1 MGIPSVSVKKSVVGG
16 APAIQSIQGILAVI
30 AACTAGTGSQIPP
43 TMLTNQT
50 LTTST
55 FGSGMLPECAV
66 YDINVSGQPVVGLAY
81 NGSIP
86 GSYYQSTFLKSIA
99 GTATV
104 VTTPGSTPY
113 LHYDVEIDI
122 IMGGTVG
129 TAGIAYTWSVDG
141 GTSVSAV
148 TALGTSA
155 ILAIPG
161 TGVSFTLGSG
171 LTLEAGD
178 HWSIF
183 TERPLMSN
191 ADVSA
196 ALAILG
202 NTKLPWE
209 GVLIDCQYGTG
220 TVGLVDEWLAGRE
233 ANGQF
238 NFALLNT
245 RFLLEPTPTAE
256 APAVYAAAITAQ
268 SSQDTSNRLCLCAD
282 GGHMTSLITGFYTKF
297 PTSLALGAMAMSVT
311 PNIGTDPAEV
321 DLGPVPSFQISSE
334 GNPNDWDEFLY
345 QSLDSQRIATLRTF
359 ATGGPTGTFITNANV
374 LISAGS
380 DLVWLQLL
388 RVLNK
393 ACSIAWQILN
403 TQLSR
408 GVNTVYNQTTGAVN
422 IAEANAQRI
431 EQLVNGPLQSGL
443 SGQCTAAQFNL
454 NRDDNLATAGAPV
467 NGTVAVVPKFYLKNI
482 QVIAAL
488 VKSISAPQGGA

>member
-1 MGIPSVSVKKSVVGG
+1 
-16 APAIQSIQGILAVI
+16 
-30 AACTAGTGSQIPP
+30 
-43 TMLTNQT
+43 
-50 LTTST
+50 
-55 FGSGMLPECAV
+55 
-66 YDINVSGQPVVGLAY
+66 
-81 NGSIP
+81 
-86 GSYYQSTFLKSIA
+86 
-99 GTATV
+99 
-104 VTTPGSTPY
+104 
-113 LHYDVEIDI
+113 
-122 IMGGTVG
+122 
-129 TAGIAYTWSVDG
+129 
-141 GTSVSAV
+141 
-148 TALGTSA
+148 
-155 ILAIPG
+155 
-161 TGVSFTLGSG
+161 
-171 LTLEAGD
+171 
-178 HWSIF
+178 
-183 TERPLMSN
+183 
-191 ADVSA
+191 
-196 ALAILG
+196 
-202 NTKLPWE
+202 
-209 GVLIDCQYGTG
+209 
-220 TVGLVDEWLAGRE
+220 
-233 ANGQF
+233 
-238 NFALLNT
+238 
-245 RFLLEPTPTAE
+245 
-256 APAVYAAAITAQ
+256 
-268 SSQDTSNRLCLCAD
+268 
-282 GGHMTSLITGFYTKF
+282 
-297 PTSLALGAMAMSVT
+297 MAMSVT